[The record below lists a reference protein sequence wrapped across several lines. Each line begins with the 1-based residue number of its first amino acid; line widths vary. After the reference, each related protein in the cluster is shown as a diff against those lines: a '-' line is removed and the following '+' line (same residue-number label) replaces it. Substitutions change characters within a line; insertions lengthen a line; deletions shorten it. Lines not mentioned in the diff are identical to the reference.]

1 VSGVL
6 KWGTARDRAAFSFF
20 AERGFGANRGFVT
33 RRFNTADTPL
43 FSAEKAKRRFVDRSL
58 LEKWPR
64 GSSDGFLP

>member
-33 RRFNTADTPL
+33 RRFNTADDAAFL
-43 FSAEKAKRRFVDRSL
+43 SENGKRRFVDRSV
-58 LEKWPR
+58 LEK
-64 GSSDGFLP
+64 